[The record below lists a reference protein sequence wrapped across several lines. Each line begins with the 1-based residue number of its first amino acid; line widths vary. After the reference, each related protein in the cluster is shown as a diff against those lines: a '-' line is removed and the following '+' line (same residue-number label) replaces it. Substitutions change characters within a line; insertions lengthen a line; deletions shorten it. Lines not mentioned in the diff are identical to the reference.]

1 MAWLHPV
8 YREVT
13 ALRGPLGAVVAD
25 PTLGPGRGKHH
36 MCPPAGPSEELMSFQ
51 ERCFRG
57 RMCAAEIKLGLCE
70 HGDILFTVA
79 NTPR

>member
-1 MAWLHPV
+1 
-8 YREVT
+8 
-13 ALRGPLGAVVAD
+13 
-25 PTLGPGRGKHH
+25 

-79 NTPR
+79 NTPRWYSLWNV